1 LSRFNLVFPFGGDLF
16 LASFTNKI
24 ESNPINNRLTFGNEA
39 RNKSPPKGK
48 TKLNL
53 DNMLNQESSRSPM
66 NKNKGLYST
75 NVNSRE
81 VIPNKRSKTPDNK
94 DNSTRANKNLI
105 NQPKTAKMEKTMPNL
120 NMAKMKK

>member
-1 LSRFNLVFPFGGDLF
+1 
-16 LASFTNKI
+16 
-24 ESNPINNRLTFGNEA
+24 
-39 RNKSPPKGK
+39 
-48 TKLNL
+48 
-53 DNMLNQESSRSPM
+53 MLNQESSRSPM